1 MTDMKRKGWSG
12 WAIWLEW
19 TKVGGQTIG
28 GKSEGSR
35 LRLLEDVKNDLQEM
49 GYRASAR
56 AEWEI
61 VTKGAMALRGLQSQ
75 NIKYLHN
82 KDKTQL

>member
-19 TKVGGQTIG
+19 IKVGGQTIG

-35 LRLLEDVKNDLQEM
+35 LRWLEDVKNDLQEM
-49 GYRASAR
+49 GDKASAR

-61 VTKGAMALRGLQSQ
+61 VTKGTMALRGLQSQ
-75 NIKYLHN
+75 NVKYL
-82 KDKTQL
+82 QQR